1 MKKLSHKLIITKAP
15 YVSRYAADEQ
25 TKTLSFLMNNKECV
39 EISCDIEEE
48 RSLIGNI
55 YVGKIK
61 NIVKNI
67 DAAFVEIKK
76 GLLCFL
82 PLSEAEEAIFTNHKD
97 NKTRLVVGDE
107 LLVQVLKDG
116 VKSKAP
122 VVSTNLNFTGRYFV
136 FTTKRKDELG
146 ISNKLEAED
155 RTKLQEYIHKKEEEP
170 FGIIIR
176 TNAKNAS
183 EEELDKEY
191 AYLKEIYQNVVNYGI
206 HKTAFSLL
214 MEDEAPYIK
223 QLRNLRQEELEEVIT
238 DDKDIYEQ
246 AYEFLKAHQPGDL
259 DKLRFYEDGTYS
271 LWQLYGLESVLD
283 DATRTRVWLKSGG
296 YLVIEPTE
304 ALTVIDVNTGK
315 YDGNKN
321 ADATFLKINL
331 EAALETAKQLRLR
344 NISGI
349 IIIDFIDM
357 KREADKLDVLSAL
370 NTELKKDPVKAALVD
385 MTKLN
390 LAEVTRK
397 KVKKSLREQLGIYD
411 YRRN

>member
-1 MKKLSHKLIITKAP
+1 MKTLSHKLIITKVP
-15 YVSRYAADEQ
+15 YVSRYAADDQ
-25 TKTLSFLMNNKECV
+25 TKTLSVLLNNKECK

-55 YVGKIK
+55 YVGKVK

-82 PLSEAEEAIFTNHKD
+82 PLSETEGAIFTKPKD
-97 NKTRLVVGDE
+97 QEKLVVGDE

-116 VKSKAP
+116 VKSKAA

-136 FTTKRKDELG
+136 LTTKRKDELG
-146 ISNKLEAED
+146 ISNKLGEED
-155 RTKLQEYIHKKEEEP
+155 RKRLQAYAQKKEDS
-170 FGIIIR
+170 FGMIIR
-176 TNAKNAS
+176 TNAKTAT
-183 EEELDKEY
+183 EEELDREY
-191 AYLKEIYQNVVNYGI
+191 EYLKGVYNKVVNFGI

-214 MEDEAPYIK
+214 MQDEAPYIK
-223 QLRNLRQEELEEVIT
+223 QLRNIRQDELNEIIT
-238 DDKDIYEQ
+238 DDKVIYDQ
-246 AYEFLKAHQPGDL
+246 AYEFLKTHQPGDL
-259 DKLRFYEDGTYS
+259 DKLRLYEDASYS
-271 LWQLYGLESVLD
+271 LWKLYGLETVLD

-304 ALTVIDVNTGK
+304 ALTVVDVNTGK
-315 YDGNKN
+315 YEGGKN
-321 ADATFLKINL
+321 AESTFVKINQ
-331 EAALETAKQLRLR
+331 EAAVETAKQLRLR

-349 IIIDFIDM
+349 VIIDFIDM
-357 KREADKLDVLSAL
+357 KREEDKLEVLSSL
-370 NTELKKDPVKAALVD
+370 NKELKKDPVKATLVD

-397 KVKKSLREQLGIYD
+397 KVKKSLREQLGNYD

>member
-1 MKKLSHKLIITKAP
+1 MKILSHKLIITKVP

-25 TKTLSFLMNNKECV
+25 TKTLSVLMNHKECV

-55 YVGKIK
+55 YVGKVK

-76 GLLCFL
+76 GVLCFL
-82 PLSEAEEAIFTNHKD
+82 PLSEAEGAIFVTPKEQQ
-97 NKTRLVVGDE
+97 KLVVGDE

-116 VKSKAP
+116 IKTKAP

-136 FTTKRKDELG
+136 LTTKRKNELG
-146 ISNKLEAED
+146 ISNKLGEED
-155 RTKLQEYIHKKEEEP
+155 RKRLSEYARKKEEDA
-170 FGIIIR
+170 FGMIVR

-183 EEELDKEY
+183 EEELDAEF
-191 AYLKEIYQNVVNYGI
+191 AYLKEVHDKVVNYGV
-206 HKTAFSLL
+206 HRSVFSLL
-214 MEDEAPYIK
+214 MQDEAPYIK
-223 QLRNLRQEELEEVIT
+223 QLRNIRQDALEEIIT
-238 DDKDIYEQ
+238 DDKEIFDQ
-246 AYEFLKAHQPGDL
+246 AYEFLKAHQPADM
-259 DKLRFYEDGTYS
+259 DKLRFYDDASYS
-271 LWQLYGLESVLD
+271 LWKLYGLETMLD

-315 YDGNKN
+315 YEGGKN
-321 ADATFLKINL
+321 ADATFVKINQ
-331 EAALETAKQLRLR
+331 EAAVETAKQLRLR

-349 IIIDFIDM
+349 VIIDFIDM
-357 KREADKLDVLSAL
+357 KTEADKLDVLSTL
-370 NTELKKDPVKAALVD
+370 NRELKKDPVRATLVD

-397 KVKKSLREQLGIYD
+397 KVKRSLREQLGNYD

>member
-1 MKKLSHKLIITKAP
+1 MNHK
-15 YVSRYAADEQ
+15 DC
-25 TKTLSFLMNNKECV
+25 M

-55 YVGKIK
+55 YVGKVK

-76 GLLCFL
+76 GVLCFL
-82 PLSEAEEAIFTNHKD
+82 PLSEAEDAIFTNPKD
-97 NKTRLVVGDE
+97 NKKLTIGDE

-116 VKSKAP
+116 VKTKAP

-136 FTTKRKDELG
+136 FTTKRKEELG
-146 ISNKLEAED
+146 VSNKLESAD
-155 RTKLQEYIHKKEEEP
+155 RKRLQDFVRQKDDDD
-170 FGIIIR
+170 FGVIIR
-176 TNAKNAS
+176 TNAKTAT
-183 EEELDKEY
+183 EKELDAEY
-191 AYLKEIYQNVVNYGI
+191 AYLKEIHNKVVNFGV
-206 HKTAFSLL
+206 HKTVFSLL
-214 MEDEAPYIK
+214 MQDEAPYIK
-223 QLRNLRQEELEEVIT
+223 QLRNIRQDELEEIIT
-238 DDKDIYEQ
+238 DDKEIYEQ
-246 AYEFLKAHQPGDL
+246 AREFLSKHQPGDL
-259 DKLRFYEDGTYS
+259 DKLRLYEDESYS
-271 LWQLYGLESVLD
+271 LWKLYGLETVLD

-296 YLVIEPTE
+296 YLVVEPTE

-315 YDGNKN
+315 YDGNKK
-321 ADATFLKINL
+321 ADATFKKINL
-331 EAALETAKQLRLR
+331 EAAIETAKQLRLR

-357 KREADKLDVLSAL
+357 KSEEDKQDVLNAL
-370 NTELKKDPVKAALVD
+370 TQELKKDPVKAALVD

-397 KVKKSLREQLGIYD
+397 KVKKSLREQLGSYD

>member
-1 MKKLSHKLIITKAP
+1 MKTLSHKLIITKIP
-15 YVSRYAADEQ
+15 YVSRYASDDQ
-25 TKTLSFLMNNKECV
+25 TKTLSFLMNHKECL

-55 YVGKIK
+55 YVGKVK

-76 GLLCFL
+76 GVLCFL
-82 PLSEAEEAIFTNHKD
+82 PLSEAEDAIFTHP
-97 NKTRLVVGDE
+97 KTSEKLQVGDE

-116 VKSKAP
+116 IKTKAP
-122 VVSTNLNFTGRYFV
+122 VVSVNLNFTGRYFV
-136 FTTKRKDELG
+136 FTTRRKDEIG
-146 ISNKLEAED
+146 VSNKLDTED
-155 RTKLQEYIHKKEEEP
+155 RKRLHEYAEKKEAD
-170 FGIIIR
+170 FGLIIR

-183 EEELDKEY
+183 EDELDAEFEH
-191 AYLKEIYQNVVNYGI
+191 LKEVYHKVVTNGV
-206 HKTAFSLL
+206 HRTAFTLL
-214 MEDEAPYIK
+214 MQDEAPYIK
-223 QLRNLRQEELEEVIT
+223 QLRNIRQEELEEIII
-238 DDKDIYEQ
+238 DDQEIYEQ
-246 AYEFLKAHQPGDL
+246 AKEFLESYQPADL
-259 DKLRFYEDGTYS
+259 DKLRFYQDNSYS
-271 LWQLYGLESVLD
+271 LWKLYGLESVLD
-283 DATRTRVWLKSGG
+283 DAVRSRVWLKSGG

-321 ADATFLKINL
+321 AGATFVKINQ
-331 EAALETAKQLRLR
+331 EAAVEAVKQLRLR

-357 KREADKLDVLSAL
+357 KNEEDKQAVLSTL
-370 NTELKKDPVKAALVD
+370 TNELKKDPIKATFVD

-397 KVKKSLREQLGIYD
+397 KVKKSLKEQLGHYYD
-411 YRRN
+411 NNRN

>member
-1 MKKLSHKLIITKAP
+1 MKTLSHKLIITKVP
-15 YVSRYAADEQ
+15 YVSRYAADDQ
-25 TKTLSFLMNNKECV
+25 TKTLSVLMNHKECM

-55 YVGKIK
+55 YVGKVK

-76 GLLCFL
+76 GVLCFL
-82 PLSEAEEAIFTNHKD
+82 PLSEAEGAIFTT
-97 NKTRLVVGDE
+97 NKEHEKLVVGDE

-136 FTTKRKDELG
+136 LTTKRKDELG
-146 ISNKLEAED
+146 ISNKLGEED
-155 RTKLQEYIHKKEEEP
+155 RKRLQAYAAGKDDDA
-170 FGIIIR
+170 FGMIIR
-176 TNAKNAS
+176 TNAKNAT
-183 EEELDKEY
+183 EDELNAEY
-191 AYLKEIYQNVVNYGI
+191 EYLKEVHNKVVNFGV
-206 HKTAFSLL
+206 HKTVFSLL
-214 MEDEAPYIK
+214 MQDEAPYIK
-223 QLRNLRQEELEEVIT
+223 QLRNIRQDELDEIIT
-238 DDKDIYEQ
+238 DDKNIYDE
-246 AYEFLKAHQPGDL
+246 AYEFLAAHQPGDL
-259 DKLRFYEDGTYS
+259 DKLRLYDDPSYS
-271 LWQLYGLESVLD
+271 LWNLYGLETLLD

-315 YDGNKN
+315 YEGNKN
-321 ADATFLKINL
+321 AEATFLKINQ
-331 EAALETAKQLRLR
+331 EAAFETAKQLRLR

-349 IIIDFIDM
+349 VIIDFIDM
-357 KREADKLDVLSAL
+357 KTEADKLEVLSTLNHAL
-370 NTELKKDPVKAALVD
+370 KRDPVKATLVD

-397 KVKKSLREQLGIYD
+397 KVKRSLREQLGNYD

>member
-1 MKKLSHKLIITKAP
+1 MRKLSHKLIITKVP

-25 TKTLSFLMNNKECV
+25 TKTLSVLMDNKECT

-55 YVGKIK
+55 YVGKVK

-76 GLLCFL
+76 GVLCFL
-82 PLSEAEEAIFTNHKD
+82 PLSEAENAIFTTPKEHAK
-97 NKTRLVVGDE
+97 LAAGDE

-116 VKSKAP
+116 VKTKAP
-122 VVSTNLNFTGRYFV
+122 VVTTNLNFTGRYFV
-136 FTTKRKDELG
+136 LTTARKDEIG
-146 ISNKLEAED
+146 ISNKLNAEE
-155 RTKLQEYIHKKEEEP
+155 RARLEGYAQTKNDN
-170 FGIIIR
+170 FGMILR
-176 TNAKNAS
+176 TNAAGAS
-183 EEELDKEY
+183 IEELDREY
-191 AYLKEIYQNVVNYGI
+191 DYLKEVYEKVVTYGV

-214 MEDEAPYIK
+214 MQDEAPYIK
-223 QLRNLRQEELEEVIT
+223 QLRNIRKDELEEIVT
-238 DDKDIYEQ
+238 DDREIFDQ
-246 AYEFLKAHQPGDL
+246 AHEFLSLHQPGDVG
-259 DKLRFYEDGTYS
+259 KLRFYEDESYS
-271 LWQLYGLESVLD
+271 LWKLYGLETVLD

-304 ALTVIDVNTGK
+304 ALTVVDVNTGK
-315 YDGNKN
+315 YDGKKN
-321 ADATFLKINL
+321 AESTFVKINT
-331 EAALETAKQLRLR
+331 EAAVETAKQLRLR

-357 KREADKLDVLSAL
+357 KKESDKLEVLDVL
-370 NTELKKDPVKAALVD
+370 NRELKNDPVKAVLVD

-397 KVKKSLREQLGIYD
+397 KVKKSLKEQLGSYD

>member
-1 MKKLSHKLIITKAP
+1 MKILSHKLIITKVP

-25 TKTLSFLMNNKECV
+25 TKTLSVLMNHKECV

-55 YVGKIK
+55 YVGKVK

-76 GLLCFL
+76 GVLCFL
-82 PLSEAEEAIFTNHKD
+82 PLSEAEGAIFVTPKEQQ
-97 NKTRLVVGDE
+97 KLVVGDE

-116 VKSKAP
+116 IKTKAP

-136 FTTKRKDELG
+136 LTTKRKNELG
-146 ISNKLEAED
+146 ISNKLGEED
-155 RTKLQEYIHKKEEEP
+155 RKRLSEYARKKEEDA
-170 FGIIIR
+170 FGMIVR

-183 EEELDKEY
+183 EEELDAEF
-191 AYLKEIYQNVVNYGI
+191 AYLKEVHDKVVNYGV
-206 HKTAFSLL
+206 HRSVFSLL
-214 MEDEAPYIK
+214 MQDEAPYIK
-223 QLRNLRQEELEEVIT
+223 QLRNIRQDELEEIIT
-238 DDKDIYEQ
+238 DDKEIFDQ
-246 AYEFLKAHQPGDL
+246 AYEFLKAHQPADM
-259 DKLRFYEDGTYS
+259 DKLRFYDDASYS
-271 LWQLYGLESVLD
+271 LWKLYGLETMLD

-315 YDGNKN
+315 YEGGKN
-321 ADATFLKINL
+321 ADATFVKINQ
-331 EAALETAKQLRLR
+331 EAAVETAKQLRLR

-349 IIIDFIDM
+349 VIIDFIDM
-357 KREADKLDVLSAL
+357 KTEADKLDVLSTL
-370 NTELKKDPVKAALVD
+370 NRELKKDPVRATLVD

-397 KVKKSLREQLGIYD
+397 KVKRSLREQLGNYD

>member
-1 MKKLSHKLIITKAP
+1 MKTLSHKLIITKVP
-15 YVSRYAADEQ
+15 YVSRYASDDQ
-25 TKTLSFLMNNKECV
+25 TKTLSVLMNHKECM

-55 YVGKIK
+55 YVGKVK

-76 GLLCFL
+76 GVLCFL
-82 PLSEAEEAIFTNHKD
+82 PLSEVEGAIFATPKEKD
-97 NKTRLVVGDE
+97 KLAVGDE

-116 VKSKAP
+116 VKTKAP

-136 FTTKRKDELG
+136 FTTKRKNELG
-146 ISNKLEAED
+146 VSNKLGEED
-155 RTKLQEYIHKKEEEP
+155 RKRLQKFVHTKEEEP

-176 TNAKNAS
+176 TNAKNAT
-183 EEELDKEY
+183 EKELETEY
-191 AYLKEIYQNVVNYGI
+191 AYLKEVYDKVVNFGI

-214 MEDEAPYIK
+214 MQDESPYIK
-223 QLRNLRQEELEEVIT
+223 QLRNISQDELEEIIT
-238 DDKDIYEQ
+238 DDQEIFEQ
-246 AYEFLKAHQPGDL
+246 AQEFLKTHQPGDL
-259 DKLRFYEDGTYS
+259 DKLRFYGDTSYS
-271 LWQLYGLESVLD
+271 LWKLYGLETVLD

-315 YDGNKN
+315 YEGGKN
-321 ADATFLKINL
+321 AEATFLKINQ
-331 EAALETAKQLRLR
+331 EAAIETAKQLRLR

-349 IIIDFIDM
+349 VIIDFIDM
-357 KREADKLDVLSAL
+357 KTEEDKQEILSTL
-370 NTELKKDPVKAALVD
+370 NRELKKDPVKAALVD

-397 KVKKSLREQLGIYD
+397 KVKKSLREQLGSYD

>member
-1 MKKLSHKLIITKAP
+1 MKILNHKLIITKIP
-15 YVSRYAADEQ
+15 YVSRYASDAQ
-25 TKTLSFLMNNKECV
+25 TKTLSVLMNHKECL

-55 YVGKIK
+55 YVGKVK

-76 GLLCFL
+76 GELCFL
-82 PLSEAEEAIFTNHKD
+82 PLSDAENAIYVNHKE
-97 NKTRLVVGDE
+97 NSKLMIGDE

-116 VKSKAP
+116 VKTKAP

-136 FTTKRKDELG
+136 FTTKRKEEIG
-146 ISNKLEAED
+146 ISNKLTID
-155 RTKLQEYIHKKEEEP
+155 DGKRLQEYVQKKEPE
-170 FGIIIR
+170 FGVIVR

-183 EEELDKEY
+183 EEELDREFE
-191 AYLKEIYQNVVNYGI
+191 YLKEIYDKVITYGI
-206 HKTAFSLL
+206 HKTVFSLL
-214 MEDEAPYIK
+214 MQDEAPYIK
-223 QLRNLRQEELEEVIT
+223 QLRNIRKDELDEIIT
-238 DDKDIYEQ
+238 DDQEIYEQ
-246 AYEFLKAHQPGDL
+246 AYRFLKFHQPEDL
-259 DKLRFYEDGTYS
+259 EKLRLYEDASYS
-271 LWQLYGLESVLD
+271 LWKLYSMETILD
-283 DATRTRVWLKSGG
+283 DVTRSRVWLKSGG

-304 ALTVIDVNTGK
+304 ALTVVDVNTGK

-321 ADATFLKINL
+321 AAATFLKINE
-331 EAALETAKQLRLR
+331 EAAVETAKQLRLR

-357 KREADKLDVLSAL
+357 KTEEDKQAVLAVL
-370 NTELKKDPVKAALVD
+370 NRELKKDPVKAALVD

-397 KVKKSLREQLGIYD
+397 KIKKSLREQLNLYD
-411 YRRN
+411 HRRN

>member
-1 MKKLSHKLIITKAP
+1 MKTLSHKLIITKVP
-15 YVSRYAADEQ
+15 YVSRYAADDQ
-25 TKTLSFLMNNKECV
+25 TKTLSVLMKNKECM

-55 YVGKIK
+55 YVGKVK

-67 DAAFVEIKK
+67 DAAFIEIKK
-76 GLLCFL
+76 GVLCFL
-82 PLSEAEEAIFTNHKD
+82 PLSEAEGAIFTTQKEHK
-97 NKTRLVVGDE
+97 KLVVGDE

-116 VKSKAP
+116 IKTKAP

-146 ISNKLEAED
+146 ISNKLGEED
-155 RTKLQEYIHKKEEEP
+155 RKRLQEYASGKEKDS
-170 FGIIIR
+170 FGMIIR
-176 TNAKNAS
+176 TNAKGATV
-183 EEELDKEY
+183 EELDAEY
-191 AYLKEIYQNVVNYGI
+191 EYLKEVYHKVIDFGI
-206 HKTAFSLL
+206 HKTPFSLL
-214 MEDEAPYIK
+214 MQDEAPYIK
-223 QLRNLRQEELEEVIT
+223 QLRNIRQDELEEIIT
-238 DDKDIYEQ
+238 DDKGIYEE
-246 AYEFLKAHQPGDL
+246 AYEFLKSHQPGDL
-259 DKLRFYEDGTYS
+259 EKLRLYSDESYS
-271 LWQLYGLESVLD
+271 LWNLYGLETLLD

-315 YDGNKN
+315 YEGNKN
-321 ADATFLKINL
+321 ADATFLKINQ
-331 EAALETAKQLRLR
+331 EAAVETAKQLRLR

-357 KREADKLDVLSAL
+357 KTEADKLEVLSTL
-370 NTELKKDPVKAALVD
+370 NQALKKDPVKATLVD

-397 KVKKSLREQLGIYD
+397 KVKKSLREQLGSYD

>member
-1 MKKLSHKLIITKAP
+1 MKTLSHKLIITKVP
-15 YVSRYAADEQ
+15 YVSRYAADDQ
-25 TKTLSFLMNNKECV
+25 TKTLSVLMNNKECM

-55 YVGKIK
+55 YVGKVK

-76 GLLCFL
+76 GVLCFL
-82 PLSEAEEAIFTNHKD
+82 PLSEAEGAIFTTPKD
-97 NKTRLVVGDE
+97 NAKIVVGDE

-116 VKSKAP
+116 VKTKAP

-146 ISNKLEAED
+146 ISNKLGEED
-155 RTKLQEYIHKKEEEP
+155 RKRLQEYAQKKADES
-170 FGIIIR
+170 FGMIIR

-183 EEELDKEY
+183 EEELNNEY
-191 AYLKEIYQNVVNYGI
+191 AYLKEVHDRVVNYGI

-214 MEDEAPYIK
+214 MQDEAPYIK
-223 QLRNLRQEELEEVIT
+223 QLRNMRQDELDEIIT
-238 DDKDIYEQ
+238 DDKEIYEQ
-246 AYEFLKAHQPGDL
+246 AHEFLKAHQPGDL
-259 DKLRFYEDGTYS
+259 DKLRFYSDESYS
-271 LWQLYGLESVLD
+271 LWKLYGLETILD
-283 DATRTRVWLKSGG
+283 DAIRTRVWLKSGG
-296 YLVIEPTE
+296 YLIIEPTE
-304 ALTVIDVNTGK
+304 ALTVVDVNTGK

-321 ADATFLKINL
+321 AEATFVKINQ
-331 EAALETAKQLRLR
+331 EAAAETAKQLRLR

-357 KREADKLDVLSAL
+357 KTEADKLDVLSTL
-370 NTELKKDPVKAALVD
+370 NSELKKDPVKATLVD

-397 KVKKSLREQLGIYD
+397 KVKKSLREQLGSYD
-411 YRRN
+411 YHRN

>member
-1 MKKLSHKLIITKAP
+1 MKKLSHKLIITKVP

-25 TKTLSFLMNNKECV
+25 TKTLSFLMNNKECL

-55 YVGKIK
+55 YVGKVK

-67 DAAFVEIKK
+67 DAAFVEIKR

-82 PLSEAEEAIFTNHKD
+82 PLSEVENAIFTNPKETA
-97 NKTRLVVGDE
+97 KLLVGDE

-116 VKSKAP
+116 VKTKAP

-136 FTTKRKDELG
+136 FTTKRTDELG
-146 ISNKLEAED
+146 ISNKLGAAD
-155 RTKLQEYIHKKEEEP
+155 RKRLQEYMERKEEDP
-170 FGIIIR
+170 FGVIIR

-183 EEELDKEY
+183 EEELDNEY
-191 AYLKEIYQNVVNYGI
+191 DYLKEVYRNVVNYGV

-223 QLRNLRQEELEEVIT
+223 QLRNIRQDELEEIIT
-238 DDKDIYEQ
+238 DDAAVYEQ
-246 AYEFLKAHQPGDL
+246 ALEFLKSHQPGDL
-259 DKLRFYEDGTYS
+259 NKLKFYEDASYS
-271 LWQLYGLESVLD
+271 LWKLYGLETVLD
-283 DATRTRVWLKSGG
+283 DATRSRVWLKSGG

-304 ALTVIDVNTGK
+304 ALTVVDVNTGK

-321 ADATFLKINL
+321 ANATFLKINQ
-331 EAALETAKQLRLR
+331 EAAVETAKQLRLR

-357 KREADKLDVLSAL
+357 KTEVDKLDVLSIL
-370 NTELKKDPVKAALVD
+370 NSELKKDPVKATLVD

-397 KVKKSLREQLGIYD
+397 KVKKSLREQLGSYD

>member
-1 MKKLSHKLIITKAP
+1 MKTLSHKLIITKVP
-15 YVSRYAADEQ
+15 YVSRYAADDQ
-25 TKTLSFLMNNKECV
+25 TKTLSVLMNNKECM

-55 YVGKIK
+55 YVGKVK

-76 GLLCFL
+76 GVLCFL
-82 PLSEAEEAIFTNHKD
+82 PLSEAEGAIFTTPKD
-97 NKTRLVVGDE
+97 NAKIVVGDE

-116 VKSKAP
+116 VKTKAP

-146 ISNKLEAED
+146 ISNKLGEED
-155 RTKLQEYIHKKEEEP
+155 RKRLQEYAQKKADES
-170 FGIIIR
+170 FGMIIR

-183 EEELDKEY
+183 EEELNNEY
-191 AYLKEIYQNVVNYGI
+191 AYLKEVHDRVVNYGI

-214 MEDEAPYIK
+214 MQDEAPYIK
-223 QLRNLRQEELEEVIT
+223 QLRNMRQDELDEIIT
-238 DDKDIYEQ
+238 DDKEIYEQ
-246 AYEFLKAHQPGDL
+246 AHEFLKAHQPGDL
-259 DKLRFYEDGTYS
+259 DKLRFYSDESYS
-271 LWQLYGLESVLD
+271 LWKLYGLETILD
-283 DATRTRVWLKSGG
+283 DAIRTRVWLKSGG

-304 ALTVIDVNTGK
+304 ALTVVDVNTGK

-321 ADATFLKINL
+321 AEATFVKINQ
-331 EAALETAKQLRLR
+331 EAAAETAKQLRLR

-357 KREADKLDVLSAL
+357 KTEADKLDVLSTL
-370 NTELKKDPVKAALVD
+370 NSELKKDPVKATLVD

-397 KVKKSLREQLGIYD
+397 KVKKSLREQLGSYD
-411 YRRN
+411 YHRN

>member
-1 MKKLSHKLIITKAP
+1 MKILNHKLIITKVP

-25 TKTLSFLMNNKECV
+25 TKTLSVLMNHKECV

-55 YVGKIK
+55 YVGKVK

-76 GLLCFL
+76 GVLCFL
-82 PLSEAEEAIFTNHKD
+82 PLSEAEGAIFVTPKEHDK
-97 NKTRLVVGDE
+97 LVVGDE

-116 VKSKAP
+116 VKTKAP

-136 FTTKRKDELG
+136 LTTKRKNELG
-146 ISNKLEAED
+146 ISNKLGEED
-155 RTKLQEYIHKKEEEP
+155 RKRLAEYASKKEDDA
-170 FGIIIR
+170 FGMILR
-176 TNAKNAS
+176 TNAKNAT
-183 EEELDKEY
+183 EEELDAEF
-191 AYLKEIYQNVVNYGI
+191 AYLKEVHDKVVNYGV
-206 HKTAFSLL
+206 HRSVFTLL
-214 MEDEAPYIK
+214 MQDEAPYIK
-223 QLRNLRQEELEEVIT
+223 QLRNIRQDELEEIIT
-238 DDKDIYEQ
+238 DDKEIYDQ
-246 AYEFLKAHQPGDL
+246 AYEFLKAHQPADVE
-259 DKLRFYEDGTYS
+259 KLRFYEDASYS
-271 LWQLYGLESVLD
+271 LWKLYGLETILD
-283 DATRTRVWLKSGG
+283 DATRTRVWLRSGG

-315 YDGNKN
+315 YEGGKN
-321 ADATFLKINL
+321 ADATFVKINQ
-331 EAALETAKQLRLR
+331 EAAVETAKQLRLR

-349 IIIDFIDM
+349 VIIDFIDM
-357 KREADKLDVLSAL
+357 KTEADKLDVLSTL
-370 NTELKKDPVKAALVD
+370 NKELKKDPVRAALVD

-397 KVKKSLREQLGIYD
+397 KVKKSLREQLGNYD

>member
-1 MKKLSHKLIITKAP
+1 MKILNHKLIITKIP
-15 YVSRYAADEQ
+15 YVSRYASDDQ
-25 TKTLSFLMNNKECV
+25 TKTLSVLMNHKECL

-55 YVGKIK
+55 YVGKVK

-76 GLLCFL
+76 GELCFL
-82 PLSEAEEAIFTNHKD
+82 PLSDAENAIYVNHKE
-97 NKTRLVVGDE
+97 NSKLMIGDE

-116 VKSKAP
+116 VKTKAP

-136 FTTKRKDELG
+136 FTSKRKEEIG
-146 ISNKLEAED
+146 ISNKLTID
-155 RTKLQEYIHKKEEEP
+155 DGKRLQEYVQKKEPE
-170 FGIIIR
+170 FGVIVR

-183 EEELDKEY
+183 EEELDREFE
-191 AYLKEIYQNVVNYGI
+191 YLKEIYDKVITYGI
-206 HKTAFSLL
+206 HKTVFSLL
-214 MEDEAPYIK
+214 MQDEAPYIK
-223 QLRNLRQEELEEVIT
+223 QLRNIRKDELDEIIT
-238 DDKDIYEQ
+238 DDQEIYEQ
-246 AYEFLKAHQPGDL
+246 AYRFLKFHQPEDL
-259 DKLRFYEDGTYS
+259 EKLRLYEDASYS
-271 LWQLYGLESVLD
+271 LWKLYGMETILD
-283 DATRTRVWLKSGG
+283 DVTRSRVWLKSGG

-304 ALTVIDVNTGK
+304 ALTVVDVNTGK

-321 ADATFLKINL
+321 AAATFLKINE
-331 EAALETAKQLRLR
+331 EAAVETAKQLRLR

-357 KREADKLDVLSAL
+357 KTEEDKQAVLAVL
-370 NTELKKDPVKAALVD
+370 NRELKKDPVKAALVD

-397 KVKKSLREQLGIYD
+397 KIKKSLREQLNLYD
-411 YRRN
+411 HRRN

>member
-1 MKKLSHKLIITKAP
+1 MKILSHKLIITKVP

-25 TKTLSFLMNNKECV
+25 TKTLSVLMNHKECV

-55 YVGKIK
+55 YVGKVK

-76 GLLCFL
+76 GVLCFL
-82 PLSEAEEAIFTNHKD
+82 PLSEAEGAIFVTPKEQQ
-97 NKTRLVVGDE
+97 KLVVGDE

-116 VKSKAP
+116 IKTKAP

-136 FTTKRKDELG
+136 LTTKRKNELG
-146 ISNKLEAED
+146 ISNKLGEED
-155 RTKLQEYIHKKEEEP
+155 RKRLSEYARKKEEDA
-170 FGIIIR
+170 FGMIVR

-183 EEELDKEY
+183 EEELDAEF
-191 AYLKEIYQNVVNYGI
+191 AYLKEVHDKVVNYGV
-206 HKTAFSLL
+206 HRSVFSLL
-214 MEDEAPYIK
+214 MQDEAPYIK
-223 QLRNLRQEELEEVIT
+223 QLRNIRQDELEEIIT
-238 DDKDIYEQ
+238 DDKEIFDQ
-246 AYEFLKAHQPGDL
+246 AYEFLKAHQPADM
-259 DKLRFYEDGTYS
+259 DKLRFYDDASYS
-271 LWQLYGLESVLD
+271 LWKLYGLETMLD

-315 YDGNKN
+315 YEGGKN
-321 ADATFLKINL
+321 ADATFVKINQ
-331 EAALETAKQLRLR
+331 EAAVETAKQLRLR

-349 IIIDFIDM
+349 VIIDFIDM
-357 KREADKLDVLSAL
+357 KTEADKLDVLSTL
-370 NTELKKDPVKAALVD
+370 NRELKKDPVRATLVD

-397 KVKKSLREQLGIYD
+397 KVRRSLREQLGNYD

>member
-1 MKKLSHKLIITKAP
+1 MKTLSHKLIITKVP
-15 YVSRYAADEQ
+15 YVSRYAADDQ
-25 TKTLSFLMNNKECV
+25 TKTLSVLMNNKECM

-55 YVGKIK
+55 YVGKVK

-67 DAAFVEIKK
+67 EAAFVEIKK
-76 GLLCFL
+76 GVLCFL
-82 PLSEAEEAIFTNHKD
+82 PLSEAEGAIFTTPKENSK
-97 NKTRLVVGDE
+97 LVVGDE

-116 VKSKAP
+116 VKTKAP

-136 FTTKRKDELG
+136 LTTKRKDELG
-146 ISNKLEAED
+146 VSNKLGEED
-155 RTKLQEYIHKKEEEP
+155 RKRLQEYAAKREDDA
-170 FGIIIR
+170 FGMIIR

-183 EEELDKEY
+183 EEELDAEFE
-191 AYLKEIYQNVVNYGI
+191 YLKEVHDKVVNFGI
-206 HKTAFSLL
+206 HKTPFSLL
-214 MEDEAPYIK
+214 MQDEAPYIK
-223 QLRNLRQEELEEVIT
+223 QLRNIRQDELEEIIT
-238 DDKDIYEQ
+238 DDKAIYDQ
-246 AYEFLKAHQPGDL
+246 AYEFLKSHQPGDL
-259 DKLRFYEDGTYS
+259 EKLRFYSDESYS
-271 LWQLYGLESVLD
+271 LWKLYGLETILD

-304 ALTVIDVNTGK
+304 ALTVVDVNTGK

-321 ADATFLKINL
+321 AEATFVKINQ
-331 EAALETAKQLRLR
+331 EAAAETAKQLRLR

-357 KREADKLDVLSAL
+357 KTEADKLDVLSTL
-370 NTELKKDPVKAALVD
+370 NSELKKDPVKATLVD

-397 KVKKSLREQLGIYD
+397 KVKKSLREQLGSYD
-411 YRRN
+411 YHRN

>member
-1 MKKLSHKLIITKAP
+1 MKTLSHKLIITKVP
-15 YVSRYAADEQ
+15 YVSRYAADDQ
-25 TKTLSFLMNNKECV
+25 TKTLSVLMKNKECM

-55 YVGKIK
+55 YVGKVK

-67 DAAFVEIKK
+67 DAAFIEIKK
-76 GLLCFL
+76 GVLCFL
-82 PLSEAEEAIFTNHKD
+82 PLSEAEGAIFTTQKEHK
-97 NKTRLVVGDE
+97 KLVVGDE

-116 VKSKAP
+116 VKTKAP

-136 FTTKRKDELG
+136 FTTKRKEQLG
-146 ISNKLEAED
+146 ISNKLGEED
-155 RTKLQEYIHKKEEEP
+155 RKRLQEYASGKEKDS
-170 FGIIIR
+170 FGMIIR
-176 TNAKNAS
+176 TNAKGATV
-183 EEELDKEY
+183 EELDAEY
-191 AYLKEIYQNVVNYGI
+191 DYLKEVYHKVIDFGI
-206 HKTAFSLL
+206 HKTTFSLL
-214 MEDEAPYIK
+214 MQDEAPYIK
-223 QLRNLRQEELEEVIT
+223 QLRNIRQDELEEIIT
-238 DDKDIYEQ
+238 DDKGIYEE

-259 DKLRFYEDGTYS
+259 EKLRLYSDESYS
-271 LWQLYGLESVLD
+271 LWNLYGLETLLD

-315 YDGNKN
+315 YEGNKN
-321 ADATFLKINL
+321 ADATFLKINQ
-331 EAALETAKQLRLR
+331 EAAVETAKQLRLR

-357 KREADKLDVLSAL
+357 KTEADKLEVLSTLNQAL
-370 NTELKKDPVKAALVD
+370 KTDPVKATLVD

-397 KVKKSLREQLGIYD
+397 KVKKSLREQLGNYD

>member
-1 MKKLSHKLIITKAP
+1 MKTLSHKLIITKIP

-25 TKTLSFLMNNKECV
+25 TKTLSVLMNHKECL

-55 YVGKIK
+55 YVGKVK

-76 GLLCFL
+76 GVLCFL
-82 PLSEAEEAIFTNHKD
+82 PLNEAEDAIFANHKE
-97 NKTRLVVGDE
+97 NSKLVVGDE

-116 VKSKAP
+116 VKTKAP

-136 FTTKRKDELG
+136 FTTKRKDEIG
-146 ISNKLEAED
+146 VSNKLNAED
-155 RTKLQEYIHKKEEEP
+155 EKRLQEYAQKKEAD
-170 FGIIIR
+170 FGMIIR

-183 EEELDKEY
+183 VEELDREFD
-191 AYLKEIYQNVVNYGI
+191 YLKEVYEKVVNFGV

-214 MEDEAPYIK
+214 MQDEAPYIK
-223 QLRNLRQEELEEVIT
+223 QLRNIRQDELEEIVT
-238 DDKDIYEQ
+238 DDKEIYEQ
-246 AYEFLKAHQPGDL
+246 ALEFLKLHQPGDV
-259 DKLRFYEDGTYS
+259 DKLRLYDDTSYS
-271 LWQLYGLESVLD
+271 LWKLYGLETMID

-304 ALTVIDVNTGK
+304 ALTVVDVNTGK
-315 YDGNKN
+315 YEGNKN
-321 ADATFLKINL
+321 ADATFLKINT
-331 EAALETAKQLRLR
+331 EAAVETARQLRLR

-349 IIIDFIDM
+349 VIIDFIDM
-357 KREADKLDVLSAL
+357 NTEADRLEVLSVL
-370 NTELKKDPVKAALVD
+370 NKELKKDPVKAQLVD

-397 KVKKSLREQLGIYD
+397 KVKKSLKEQLGNYD

>member
-1 MKKLSHKLIITKAP
+1 MKTLSHKLIITKVP
-15 YVSRYAADEQ
+15 YVSKYATDDQ
-25 TKTLSFLMNNKECV
+25 TKTLSVLMNHKECM

-55 YVGKIK
+55 YVGKVK

-76 GLLCFL
+76 GVLCFL
-82 PLSEAEEAIFTNHKD
+82 PLSEAEDAIFVNHKE
-97 NKTRLVVGDE
+97 NSKLVVGDE

-116 VKSKAP
+116 IKTKAP

-136 FTTKRKDELG
+136 FTTKRKEELG
-146 ISNKLEAED
+146 VSNKLDAES
-155 RTKLQEYIHKKEEEP
+155 RKRLQDFVRQKNDDD
-170 FGIIIR
+170 FGVIIR

-183 EEELDKEY
+183 EKELDAEY
-191 AYLKEIYQNVVNYGI
+191 AYLKEIHYKVVNFGV

-214 MEDEAPYIK
+214 MQDEAPYIK
-223 QLRNLRQEELEEVIT
+223 QLRNIRQDELEEIIT
-238 DDKDIYEQ
+238 DDKTIYDQ
-246 AYEFLKAHQPGDL
+246 AYEFLSTHQPVDL
-259 DKLRFYEDGTYS
+259 DKLRFYEDTSYS
-271 LWQLYGLESVLD
+271 LWKLYGLETVLD

-315 YDGNKN
+315 YEGNKK
-321 ADATFLKINL
+321 ADATFRKINV
-331 EAALETAKQLRLR
+331 EAAVETAKQLRLR

-349 IIIDFIDM
+349 IIVDFIDM
-357 KREADKLDVLSAL
+357 ASEDDKQEVLAVLSQ
-370 NTELKKDPVKAALVD
+370 ELKKDPVKATLVD

-390 LAEVTRK
+390 LAELTRK
-397 KVKKSLREQLGIYD
+397 KVKKSLREQLGSYD
-411 YRRN
+411 YHRN

>member
-1 MKKLSHKLIITKAP
+1 MKILSHKLIITKVP
-15 YVSRYAADEQ
+15 YVSRYAADDQ
-25 TKTLSFLMNNKECV
+25 TKTVSFLMNHKDCL

-55 YVGKIK
+55 YVGKVK

-67 DAAFVEIKK
+67 DAAFIEIKK
-76 GLLCFL
+76 GVLCFL
-82 PLSEAEEAIFTNHKD
+82 PLSEAEGAIFTNHKD
-97 NKTRLVVGDE
+97 NEKLVVGDE

-116 VKSKAP
+116 VKTKAP

-136 FTTKRKDELG
+136 LTTKRKDELG
-146 ISNKLEAED
+146 ISNKLGEED
-155 RTKLQEYIHKKEEEP
+155 RKRLQAYASEKTDGS
-170 FGIIIR
+170 FGMIIR

-183 EEELDKEY
+183 VEELDAEY
-191 AYLKEIYQNVVNYGI
+191 EYLKEVHDKVVNFGV
-206 HKTAFSLL
+206 HKTVFSLL
-214 MEDEAPYIK
+214 MQDEAPYIK
-223 QLRNLRQEELEEVIT
+223 QLRNIRQDELEEIIT
-238 DDKDIYEQ
+238 DDKEIYEQ
-246 AYEFLKAHQPGDL
+246 AHEFLETHQPGDL
-259 DKLRFYEDGTYS
+259 DKLRFYEDKSYS
-271 LWQLYGLESVLD
+271 LWNLYGLETLLD
-283 DATRTRVWLKSGG
+283 DATRVRVWLKSGG

-315 YDGNKN
+315 YEGGKN
-321 ADATFLKINL
+321 ADTTFAKINQ
-331 EAALETAKQLRLR
+331 EAAIEIAKQLRLR

-357 KREADKLDVLSAL
+357 KSEADKLDVLSTL
-370 NTELKKDPVKAALVD
+370 NKELKRDPVKATLVD

-397 KVKKSLREQLGIYD
+397 KVKKSLREQLGSYD

>member
-1 MKKLSHKLIITKAP
+1 MKTLSHKLIITKVP
-15 YVSRYAADEQ
+15 YVSRYAADDQ
-25 TKTLSFLMNNKECV
+25 TKTLSVLMNHKECM

-55 YVGKIK
+55 YVGKVK

-76 GLLCFL
+76 GVLCFL
-82 PLSEAEEAIFTNHKD
+82 PLSEAEGAIFTT
-97 NKTRLVVGDE
+97 NKEHEKLVVGDE

-146 ISNKLEAED
+146 ISNKLGEED
-155 RTKLQEYIHKKEEEP
+155 RKRLHAYAESKDDDA
-170 FGIIIR
+170 FGMIIR
-176 TNAKNAS
+176 TNAKNAT
-183 EEELDKEY
+183 EDELNAEY
-191 AYLKEIYQNVVNYGI
+191 EYLKEVHNKVVNFGV
-206 HKTAFSLL
+206 HKTVFSLL
-214 MEDEAPYIK
+214 MQDEAPYIK
-223 QLRNLRQEELEEVIT
+223 QLRNIRQDELDEIIT
-238 DDKDIYEQ
+238 DDKNIYDE
-246 AYEFLKAHQPGDL
+246 AYEFLAAHQPGDL
-259 DKLRFYEDGTYS
+259 DKLRLYDDPSYS
-271 LWQLYGLESVLD
+271 LWNLYGLETLLD

-315 YDGNKN
+315 YEGNKN
-321 ADATFLKINL
+321 AEATFLKINQ

-349 IIIDFIDM
+349 VIIDFIDM
-357 KREADKLDVLSAL
+357 KTEADKLEVLSTLNHAL
-370 NTELKKDPVKAALVD
+370 KRDPVKATLVD

-397 KVKKSLREQLGIYD
+397 KVKRSLREQLGNYD